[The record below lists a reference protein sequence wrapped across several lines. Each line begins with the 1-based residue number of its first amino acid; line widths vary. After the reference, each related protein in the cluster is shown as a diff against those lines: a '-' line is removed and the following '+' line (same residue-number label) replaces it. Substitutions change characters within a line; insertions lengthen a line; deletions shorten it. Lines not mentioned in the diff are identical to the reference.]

1 MSDAQPTAAPAP
13 ERGRRQ
19 LLEGVVVSDK
29 MTKTV
34 VVQVERLVKDPRYGK
49 YLKRRTVLHAHDEKN
64 EAKEGDL
71 VEIAE
76 CRPLS
81 KTKHHRLLRIVQKAP
96 EKAVQVSA
104 EEVMTGK
111 APEER

>member
-1 MSDAQPTAAPAP
+1 MSNPQPTAAPAP

-49 YLKRRTVLHAHDEKN
+49 YLKRSARFMAHDEKG
-64 EAKEGDL
+64 ECKVGDRVSI
-71 VEIAE
+71 VEDRPRSARKRWSLRSVISRAE
-76 CRPLS
+76 
-81 KTKHHRLLRIVQKAP
+81 RL
-96 EKAVQVSA
+96 
-104 EEVMTGK
+104 
-111 APEER
+111 

>member
-1 MSDAQPTAAPAP
+1 MPDAQPTAAPAP

-49 YLKRRTVLHAHDEKN
+49 YLKRSTRFMAHDEKQQC
-64 EAKEGDL
+64 KVGDRVII
-71 VEIAE
+71 VEDRPRSARKRWSLRSVVSRAE
-76 CRPLS
+76 R
-81 KTKHHRLLRIVQKAP
+81 
-96 EKAVQVSA
+96 
-104 EEVMTGK
+104 
-111 APEER
+111 